1 MKNVTSL
8 DDSALSGSNSQYTFC
23 ADMDESVPNPYPP
36 PSPWRVYYIRSSNL
50 LMRYSWGAN
59 LPQEKIVSV
68 VNGAISLADERIRS
82 TGDGALTGADVPFVY
97 DTVTSQP
104 IYLEVNVCIRQQ
116 LLWSQLLAVTRALRH
131 LDIDN
136 RAYRE
141 ITFQVFQINVLI
153 NRQLAWGRLSSLR
166 PDA

>member
-1 MKNVTSL
+1 M
-8 DDSALSGSNSQYTFC
+8 
-23 ADMDESVPNPYPP
+23 
-36 PSPWRVYYIRSSNL
+36 
-50 LMRYSWGAN
+50 
-59 LPQEKIVSV
+59 PQEKIVSV